1 MWDPLILKGT
11 ASGQEIKEENIKFSG
26 YRNEST
32 PQWSKQK
39 VNKRKAIWDS
49 FMSAL
54 GSRRLISHSSFMFI
68 FKIIIKQNFLF
79 IVKECNDS
87 KDLKMFNR
95 EDLKHSDGF
104 QWKHR
109 NTTRNFL
116 NNPFL
121 TSYILQGQ
129 ALYKKA
135 KTAWILDRYN
145 SFTYLSICWSKNNLQ
160 LKFTDL
166 LIKFWYRSGCH
177 PKVVLFDLWIE
188 NRIAIKIFGFIL
200 NISYRN
206 EEIWTTKDCYLNR
219 LKLSAKHSAIFFF
232 KVCSS
237 HLFPWSYQYC
247 YYQVAVSSSLSFF

>member
-68 FKIIIKQNFLF
+68 FKIIIKQNFFF
-79 IVKECNDS
+79 IVKDCNDS

-104 QWKHR
+104 HR
-109 NTTRNFL
+109 MAFSESIGIQQEVFL
-116 NNPFL
+116 IIPFL
-121 TSYILQGQ
+121 HHIYF
-129 ALYKKA
+129 KV
-135 KTAWILDRYN
+135 R
-145 SFTYLSICWSKNNLQ
+145 LSI
-160 LKFTDL
+160 
-166 LIKFWYRSGCH
+166 R
-177 PKVVLFDLWIE
+177 
-188 NRIAIKIFGFIL
+188 R
-200 NISYRN
+200 
-206 EEIWTTKDCYLNR
+206 
-219 LKLSAKHSAIFFF
+219 
-232 KVCSS
+232 
-237 HLFPWSYQYC
+237 
-247 YYQVAVSSSLSFF
+247 